1 MKQTELMHEESV
13 GVVLA
18 YKPSSP
24 LFNSKI
30 ANNEYFLLLKGSR
43 GGSWNFVKGHK
54 EKNES
59 DYDTLRRE
67 IYEETGISD
76 YKILSYLDKIEY
88 EFTKNGFKVKKE
100 VKFYYANTTT
110 HTVILSKE
118 HMDYIW
124 LKYRQARRLISF
136 YESKLLLEKVFTS
149 GLSY

>member
-1 MKQTELMHEESV
+1 MKKIELMHEESV

-18 YKPSSP
+18 YKPSLTS
-24 LFNSKI
+24 FNPNN
-30 ANNEYFLLLKGSR
+30 ANNEYFLLLKSPR
-43 GGSWNFVKGHK
+43 GGWNFVKGHR
-54 EKNES
+54 EENES

-67 IYEETGISD
+67 IFEETGISD

-88 EFTKNGFKVKKE
+88 EFRKNHIEVKKE

-110 HTVILSKE
+110 YSVFLSKE

-124 LKYRQARRLISF
+124 LKYRQAKRLISF
-136 YESKLLLEKVFTS
+136 YESKLLLEKVFMS